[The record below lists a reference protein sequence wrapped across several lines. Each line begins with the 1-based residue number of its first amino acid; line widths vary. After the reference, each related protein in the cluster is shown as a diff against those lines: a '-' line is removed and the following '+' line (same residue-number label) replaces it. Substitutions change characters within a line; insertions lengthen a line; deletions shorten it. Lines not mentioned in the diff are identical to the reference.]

1 MTGILNTMVG
11 TGGGS
16 RYTVT
21 IGNSGNNYGYNDG
34 TPIGSISPAS
44 YRGVTV
50 RVVSNDISANT
61 FTVTL
66 NDVQVQSFFTGIEIQ
81 KTDGT
86 TQLYYTAAAASF
98 VSGPL
103 TTAWQ
108 WNTASDLWTATSPAT
123 RLIRIF

>member
-11 TGGGS
+11 AGGGS

-44 YRGVTV
+44 YREVTIK
-50 RVVSNDISANT
+50 VVANDISANT

-66 NDVQVQSFFTGIEIQ
+66 NGDQVQSFFTGIEVQ

-86 TQLYYTAAAASF
+86 MQTYYTSSTSF
-98 VSGPL
+98 FSGGL
-103 TTAWQ
+103 TTIWQ